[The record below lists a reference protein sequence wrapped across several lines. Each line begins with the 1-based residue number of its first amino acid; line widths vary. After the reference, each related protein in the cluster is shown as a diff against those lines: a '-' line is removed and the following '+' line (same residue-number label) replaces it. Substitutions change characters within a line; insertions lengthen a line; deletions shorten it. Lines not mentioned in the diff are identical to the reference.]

1 MKPRLDLAHD
11 HIGLKRKT
19 RIMPMRTALKIG
31 SVLLFCITLAACS
44 YSNSSKTYNFLN
56 KFDSGSITPASEP
69 STPTGKPVLVLPD
82 FMVDGEK
89 RQAMITLASAK
100 IGFRLSG
107 LGKHATLKFG
117 VGMNTTLGD
126 GAEGII
132 TVKADKKSE
141 VVYRRFLNPVDRA
154 EDRKW
159 FEESVDLSK
168 FAGKSIQIIFETNPG
183 PKGDGVGDWFA
194 WSNPV
199 LNK

>member
-1 MKPRLDLAHD
+1 
-11 HIGLKRKT
+11 
-19 RIMPMRTALKIG
+19 MPMKTALKTS
-31 SVLLFCITLAACS
+31 SVLLLCITLAACS
-44 YSNSSKTYNFLN
+44 FFNFSKTYNFLDN
-56 KFDSGSITPASEP
+56 FDSGSITPASEP

-82 FMVDGEK
+82 FTVDGEK

-100 IGFRLSG
+100 IVFKLSG
-107 LGKHATLKFG
+107 LGKEATLKFG
-117 VGMNTTLGD
+117 AGMNTTLGD

-132 TVKADKKSE
+132 TVEADKTSE
-141 VVYRRFLNPVDRA
+141 VVYKKFLDPVNRA

-168 FAGKSIQIIFETNPG
+168 FAGKSIKISFETKPG